1 MSRVIRNRTEK
12 REWRRRL
19 VREVGFAALASCLL
33 LGGCGVISIGIT
45 NSPDWC
51 PNPKSTAPCP

>member
-1 MSRVIRNRTEK
+1 MRK
-12 REWRRRL
+12 L
-19 VREVGFAALASCLL
+19 GFAVLTSCLL
-33 LGGCGVISIGIT
+33 LTGCGVISIGVT